1 MKIEDIIKTS
11 NMPDHSKTV
20 INLIYTSNYAIE
32 ILNTAIKPFDISM
45 QQFNVLR
52 ILRGQKGKPANLYT
66 IQERMINK
74 MSNTTRL
81 IDKLIVKKYVER
93 TTCEK
98 NRRKIEIF
106 ITPSGLEA
114 LKEID
119 EVIHTSEKKIIE
131 NLTKKEIKLLN
142 TLLEKLR

>member
-11 NMPDHSKTV
+11 YMPDHTKTV
-20 INLIYTSNYAIE
+20 INLIYTSSYASE

-106 ITPSGLEA
+106 ITQSGLEA
-114 LKEID
+114 LKEMD
-119 EVIHTSEKKIIE
+119 EAVHASEKKIIE
-131 NLTKKEIKLLN
+131 NLTKKEIELLN
-142 TLLEKLR
+142 NLLERLR